1 MTVKIRDAAP
11 VQGSGQG
18 SGDEAFILALNAAST
33 PSVSEMSADDYRAI
47 AGWAHRVLV
56 AELDGKPCGFL
67 ILIRPGTAYPSDN
80 YGWFEAKFDKHLY
93 IDRIA
98 VAEFAKGKGVGRAFY
113 DEAALVAAKNGDQRL
128 TCEVNEDPPNPQSLA
143 FHKRVGFNYLLSRPS
158 RSGKVVAMF
167 ERPLTE

>member
-1 MTVKIRDAAP
+1 LGIAIRDA
-11 VQGSGQG
+11 G

-33 PSVSEMSADDYRAI
+33 PSVSEMDATDYRDI

-67 ILIRPGTAYPSDN
+67 ILLRPGTAYPSDN
-80 YGWFEAKFDKHLY
+80 YGWFEAKFDNHLY

-113 DEAALVAAKNGDQRL
+113 DEAARIAVENGDRRL

-143 FHKRVGFNYLLSRPS
+143 FHERVGFRRLLSRRS